1 MLENL
6 GGWRPCK
13 HSFSTKFRFGIW
25 ENPVSVCLKSFS
37 AGFWR
42 IQKVSDPNF
51 LSTDDADFSEKTIVI
66 GLWYSSGLCF
76 SSLAEL
82 DSFCISLYPLPLG
95 GPFPY
100 SQTEKYLPPLEKH
113 THTKTAFSNM
123 VGSYFPWKMQ
133 VLSRFKVH
141 LADIAEYTF
150 NFLTS
155 KSRFSRGC
163 ISVIVSVCFPNIVL
177 WFFRMPSKFSHGC
190 TIPCWNIGN
199 ICYQRGWGKK
209 DTSRKSYP
217 RHLYGK
223 FPAGLV
229 LKQVETVCFMCFAF
243 FHF

>member
-1 MLENL
+1 M
-6 GGWRPCK
+6 P
-13 HSFSTKFRFGIW
+13 
-25 ENPVSVCLKSFS
+25 
-37 AGFWR
+37 
-42 IQKVSDPNF
+42 
-51 LSTDDADFSEKTIVI
+51 
-66 GLWYSSGLCF
+66 
-76 SSLAEL
+76 
-82 DSFCISLYPLPLG
+82 PLG
-95 GPFPY
+95 
-100 SQTEKYLPPLEKH
+100 KH

-133 VLSRFKVH
+133 VLIRFKVH

-155 KSRFSRGC
+155 KSRFSGGC

-177 WFFRMPSKFSHGC
+177 RFFRMPSKFSHGC

-243 FHF
+243 FIFKFHFEICFFLTFIMNSCSFLFFLQFVGVCDPQLKRFGNIFWLRRL

>member
-1 MLENL
+1 M
-6 GGWRPCK
+6 
-13 HSFSTKFRFGIW
+13 
-25 ENPVSVCLKSFS
+25 
-37 AGFWR
+37 
-42 IQKVSDPNF
+42 
-51 LSTDDADFSEKTIVI
+51 
-66 GLWYSSGLCF
+66 
-76 SSLAEL
+76 
-82 DSFCISLYPLPLG
+82 
-95 GPFPY
+95 
-100 SQTEKYLPPLEKH
+100 PPLEKH

-123 VGSYFPWKMQ
+123 VGSYFPRKMQ
-133 VLSRFKVH
+133 VLIRFKVH

-163 ISVIVSVCFPNIVL
+163 ISVIVSVCFPSIVL
-177 WFFRMPSKFSHGC
+177 RFFRMPSKFSHGC

-217 RHLYGK
+217 RHLYCK